1 MHHRARDLMT
11 PHPLT
16 IAADTPVL
24 EVQHLFVVANI
35 GGAPIVDS
43 ASKVVG
49 ILSGTDLLRISDQV
63 HDDEIDPQP
72 MSSSGGAREQ
82 LEALVASDVGTSDV
96 IWVSPDTPASQ
107 VARLMRDVGI
117 HRVLVGDNGKLEGI
131 LTAFDL
137 LRAVEGIQDDR
148 VDPDRP

>member
-1 MHHRARDLMT
+1 MT

-43 ASKVVG
+43 ASKVIG
-49 ILSGTDLLRISDQV
+49 IVSASDLLRMSDQV

-72 MSSSGGAREQ
+72 MSRSGGSLEQ
-82 LEALVASDVGTSDV
+82 LQALVASDVATCDV
-96 IWVSPDTPASQ
+96 VWVSPDTPASQ

-117 HRVLVGDNGKLEGI
+117 HRVLVGDNGRLDGI
-131 LTAFDL
+131 LTSFDL
-137 LRAVEGIQDDR
+137 LRALEGIQDDR
-148 VDPDRP
+148 PTPDRP